1 MGLRYVDFGVVG
13 YGAQGGGGGGVRGS
27 RSQPGQQLTITVE
40 LSSVKCITPIHD
52 VLGECGVLYRTQIDH
67 YGP

>member
-13 YGAQGGGGGGVRGS
+13 YGPMGGQRGS
-27 RSQPGQQLTITVE
+27 RSQSVQQLTIIVE
-40 LSSVKCITPIHD
+40 LSSVKCITLIYD